1 MTDKKSTIWQE
12 ELRKHLDNATP
23 TEDWSKLVK
32 QDDRII
38 QFDAGE
44 EVKYINHEIE
54 PTDFVKPTPREEVE
68 LLEGNM
74 GEGKA
79 EAVKAFAKAEGITMF
94 DNDVASPDV
103 LRAIE
108 KHEELHEQAKPKY
121 NVAKDMHINAKI
133 VDAMDKEEKMK
144 ATKLIM
150 ERATGNPEKAKA
162 LIQSINLPDLDEESK
177 RSDRFFGMRLKG
189 KSIDDIE
196 NTFLAMFAEFIVL
209 MALFIG
215 MLGFG
220 VLLWA
225 IFG

>member
-1 MTDKKSTIWQE
+1 MKDKSTIWQE

-23 TEDWSKLVK
+23 TEDWRKSVE

-44 EVKYINHEIE
+44 VVKDYDKIIAEHE
-54 PTDFVKPTPREEVE
+54 K
-68 LLEGNM
+68 
-74 GEGKA
+74 
-79 EAVKAFAKAEGITMF
+79 
-94 DNDVASPDV
+94 
-103 LRAIE
+103 
-108 KHEELHEQAKPKY
+108 LHEQAKPKY
-121 NVAKDMHINAKI
+121 NVAKDMHINAQ
-133 VDAMDKEEKMK
+133 
-144 ATKLIM
+144 L
-150 ERATGNPEKAKA
+150 R
-162 LIQSINLPDLDEESK
+162 QSIDLPDLDEESK

>member
-23 TEDWSKLVK
+23 TEDWRKSVE

-44 EVKYINHEIE
+44 VVKDYDKLIAEHE
-54 PTDFVKPTPREEVE
+54 K
-68 LLEGNM
+68 LHA
-74 GEGKA
+74 K
-79 EAVKAFAKAEGITMF
+79 AKAEF
-94 DNDVASPDV
+94 E
-103 LRAIE
+103 R
-108 KHEELHEQAKPKY
+108 Y
-121 NVAKDMHINAKI
+121 NVAEDMHVNAKI
-133 VDAMDKEEKMK
+133 
-144 ATKLIM
+144 L
-150 ERATGNPEKAKA
+150 
-162 LIQSINLPDLDEESK
+162 QSIGLPDLDEESK

>member
-1 MTDKKSTIWQE
+1 MKDKSTIWQE

-23 TEDWSKLVK
+23 TEDWRKSVE

-38 QFDAGE
+38 QFDNGE
-44 EVKYINHEIE
+44 MV
-54 PTDFVKPTPREEVE
+54 TQ
-68 LLEGNM
+68 
-74 GEGKA
+74 
-79 EAVKAFAKAEGITMF
+79 F
-94 DNDVASPDV
+94 DNDVASADV

-121 NVAKDMHINAKI
+121 NVAKDMHINAQ
-133 VDAMDKEEKMK
+133 
-144 ATKLIM
+144 L
-150 ERATGNPEKAKA
+150 R
-162 LIQSINLPDLDEESK
+162 QSIDLPDLDEESK

-220 VLLWA
+220 VLLWV

>member
-23 TEDWSKLVK
+23 TEDWRKSVE

-44 EVKYINHEIE
+44 EVKA
-54 PTDFVKPTPREEVE
+54 TKEEKMKATE

-79 EAVKAFAKAEGITMF
+79 EGVKAIATAEGLPIH
-94 DNDVASPDV
+94 S
-103 LRAIE
+103 IE
-108 KHEELHEQAKPKY
+108 
-121 NVAKDMHINAKI
+121 
-133 VDAMDKEEKMK
+133 
-144 ATKLIM
+144 
-150 ERATGNPEKAKA
+150 
-162 LIQSINLPDLDEESK
+162 LPDLDEESK

>member
-1 MTDKKSTIWQE
+1 MKDKSTIWQE

-23 TEDWSKLVK
+23 TEDWRKSVE

-38 QFDAGE
+38 QFDNGE
-44 EVKYINHEIE
+44 MV
-54 PTDFVKPTPREEVE
+54 TQ
-68 LLEGNM
+68 
-74 GEGKA
+74 
-79 EAVKAFAKAEGITMF
+79 F
-94 DNDVASPDV
+94 DNDVASADV

-121 NVAKDMHINAKI
+121 NVAKDMHINAQ
-133 VDAMDKEEKMK
+133 
-144 ATKLIM
+144 L
-150 ERATGNPEKAKA
+150 R
-162 LIQSINLPDLDEESK
+162 QSIDLPDLDEESK

>member
-1 MTDKKSTIWQE
+1 MKDKSTIWQE

-23 TEDWSKLVK
+23 TEDWRKQVE

-44 EVKYINHEIE
+44 VVKDYDKLIAEHE
-54 PTDFVKPTPREEVE
+54 K
-68 LLEGNM
+68 LHA
-74 GEGKA
+74 K
-79 EAVKAFAKAEGITMF
+79 AKAE
-94 DNDVASPDV
+94 
-103 LRAIE
+103 LER
-108 KHEELHEQAKPKY
+108 Y
-121 NVAKDMHINAKI
+121 NVAKDMHVNAKI
-133 VDAMDKEEKMK
+133 
-144 ATKLIM
+144 L
-150 ERATGNPEKAKA
+150 
-162 LIQSINLPDLDEESK
+162 QSIGLPDLDEESK

>member
-12 ELRKHLDNATP
+12 ELRKWRDLADAMPVRP
-23 TEDWSKLVK
+23 TEDHVK
-32 QDDRII
+32 EVEQDDRII

-44 EVKYINHEIE
+44 EVKYVNHEID

-79 EAVKAFAKAEGITMF
+79 EVVKAIAKAEGITVF
-94 DNDVASPDV
+94 DHDVASADV
-103 LRAIE
+103 LRTAKRLIE
-108 KHEELHEQAKPKY
+108 
-121 NVAKDMHINAKI
+121 
-133 VDAMDKEEKMK
+133 
-144 ATKLIM
+144 
-150 ERATGNPEKAKA
+150 ERAKENPEEAKA

>member
-23 TEDWSKLVK
+23 TEDWRKLVE

-38 QFDAGE
+38 QFDNG
-44 EVKYINHEIE
+44 
-54 PTDFVKPTPREEVE
+54 E

-79 EAVKAFAKAEGITMF
+79 EV
-94 DNDVASPDV
+94 V
-103 LRAIE
+103 RAIAEHE
-108 KHEELHEQAKPKY
+108 KLHEQARAEFKRY
-121 NVAKDMHINAKI
+121 NVAKDMHVNAQ
-133 VDAMDKEEKMK
+133 
-144 ATKLIM
+144 L
-150 ERATGNPEKAKA
+150 R
-162 LIQSINLPDLDEESK
+162 QSIGLPDLNEESK

-196 NTFLAMFAEFIVL
+196 NTFLAMFAEFVSL
-209 MALFIG
+209 MALLIG

-225 IFG
+225 IFS

>member
-23 TEDWSKLVK
+23 TEDWRKSVE

-44 EVKYINHEIE
+44 EVRATK
-54 PTDFVKPTPREEVE
+54 EEVLKATE

-79 EAVKAFAKAEGITMF
+79 EVVKAFAKAEGI
-94 DNDVASPDV
+94 P
-103 LRAIE
+103 I
-108 KHEELHEQAKPKY
+108 H
-121 NVAKDMHINAKI
+121 
-133 VDAMDKEEKMK
+133 
-144 ATKLIM
+144 
-150 ERATGNPEKAKA
+150 
-162 LIQSINLPDLDEESK
+162 SIDIPDLDEESK

-196 NTFLAMFAEFIVL
+196 NTFLAMFAEFVSL
-209 MALFIG
+209 MALLIG
-215 MLGFG
+215 VLGFG
-220 VLLWA
+220 ILLWA
-225 IFG
+225 IFS